1 MASDLRITKLSLM
14 NYRSIRWGE
23 LDIASPLA
31 LIGPNGSGKSNVIDA
46 FAFLANCMNT
56 NLRGAIKEA
65 GEINAL
71 LHRNGSG
78 KAGSFGVR
86 VEMRSESPTDARALY
101 ALEIESVNGNGFGVV
116 REVCSVARV
125 PQNDSWVLVG
135 NGRSSLF
142 TSREERGD
150 LASFSGG
157 WLDHWQRELPEGKQD
172 RESLS
177 VPKGGWLVPQ
187 NVVGVPELYA
197 SVVDLLRSIR
207 VHSPNP
213 ELIKPTRKRDDGQEL
228 ARNAANASSVL
239 LALQSR
245 DPAAKAS
252 IVDILRA
259 IVPGLTGVE
268 ARLLDDSYCQSFFTF
283 RGGTAGKSR
292 EFSAGSVSDGTVR
305 ALAILLALHQHPK
318 PSLVAI
324 EEPENCVHPGAS
336 HILLETFQ
344 SFSRDFPVVFSTHS
358 PDFLDSK
365 DLKPDNFCV
374 VTSGNQGTVL
384 SSLPGPIRQGLA
396 GQRISIGEVM
406 RESLYADE
414 SGAAAEPPPMP
425 QTDEECRARLFGDM
439 A

>member
-23 LDIASPLA
+23 LDIVSPLA

-46 FAFLANCMNT
+46 FAFLANCMNK
-56 NLRGAIKEA
+56 NLRGAVKEA

-71 LHRNGSG
+71 IHRNGSG
-78 KAGSFGVR
+78 RSGSFGVR
-86 VEMRSESPTDARALY
+86 VEMRSESRPGTKAFC
-101 ALEIESVNGNGFGVV
+101 ALEVEQANGDGFGIA
-116 REVCSVARV
+116 REVCWVTPGIDGHS
-125 PQNDSWVLVG
+125 SVLVG
-135 NGRSSLF
+135 SGRIATTMGLDSGVGLAAATSETLHGLRGAF
-142 TSREERGD
+142 PDEAGSREN
-150 LASFSGG
+150 LA
-157 WLDHWQRELPEGKQD
+157 LPLNSSMPAIYPAGTPYVFAE
-172 RESLS
+172 
-177 VPKGGWLVPQ
+177 
-187 NVVGVPELYA
+187 VVR
-197 SVVDLLRSIR
+197 LLRTARI
-207 VHSPNP
+207 HSPNP
-213 ELIKPTRKRDDGQEL
+213 ELIKPPCNRDDGQEL
-228 ARNAANASSVL
+228 ARNSANASSVL

-245 DPAAKAS
+245 DPAAKAT

-268 ARLLDDSYCQSFFTF
+268 ARLLGDAYCQTFFTI
-283 RGGTAGKSR
+283 RNGGGSKAR
-292 EFSAGSVSDGTVR
+292 EFSAESVSDGTVR

-358 PDFLDSK
+358 PDILDSK
-365 DLKPDNFCV
+365 DLKPENFCV
-374 VTSGNQGTVL
+374 VTSGSQGTLL
-384 SSLPGPIRQGLA
+384 SRLPGPVRQGLA

-406 RESLYADE
+406 RESLYADD
-414 SGAAAEPPPMP
+414 SGAAAEPPPVP